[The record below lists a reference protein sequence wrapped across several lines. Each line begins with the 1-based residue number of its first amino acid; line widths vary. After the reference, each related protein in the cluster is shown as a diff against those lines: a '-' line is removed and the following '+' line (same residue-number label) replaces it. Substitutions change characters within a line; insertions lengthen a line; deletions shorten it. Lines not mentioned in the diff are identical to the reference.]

1 MKAMVMDAREFIARR
16 VAQEFKDGD
25 FVNLGIGIPTLSTNY
40 LPEGVK
46 VILHSENGHYGF
58 GPILPEDE
66 IDYELINASGQ
77 YCKLNLGGTFFDSAV
92 SFGIIRGGHI
102 DATVLGAL
110 QVDQE
115 GNLANWKIPGKKV
128 PGIGGGMD
136 LVVGAKKVIVAM
148 EHTSKGQKKI
158 LKKCTIPLTGA
169 KEVDLI
175 ITDKAVFEV
184 ADRGLVLKE
193 TAPGVTIEEIREIT
207 EADFIVDKNIKVINV
222 Y

>member
-1 MKAMVMDAREFIARR
+1 MKAMVMDAKELIARR

-25 FVNLGIGIPTLSTNY
+25 FVNLGIGIPTLSTAY
-40 LPEGVK
+40 LPEGVN

-58 GPILPEDE
+58 GSSPVEDE

-77 YCKLNLGGTFFDSAV
+77 YCTMKPGGVFFDSAV
-92 SFGIIRGGHI
+92 SFGIIRGGHL

-115 GNLANWKIPGKKV
+115 GNIANWKIPGKKV
-128 PGIGGGMD
+128 PGIGGAMD

-148 EHTSKGQKKI
+148 GHTSRGQKKI

-175 ITDKAVFEV
+175 ITEKAVFGV
-184 ADRGLVLKE
+184 TDKGLVLKE

-207 EADFIVDKNIKVINV
+207 DADFIVDKDVKEIKV
-222 Y
+222 